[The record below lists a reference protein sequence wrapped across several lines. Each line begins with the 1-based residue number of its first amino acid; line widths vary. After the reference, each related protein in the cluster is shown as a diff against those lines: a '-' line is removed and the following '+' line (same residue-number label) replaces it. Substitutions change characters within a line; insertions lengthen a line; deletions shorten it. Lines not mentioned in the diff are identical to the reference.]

1 MSAQFS
7 IKAADPCAVAALQ
20 QALSLPRIV
29 AATLVARGIT
39 EPTEAC
45 RFMHPSLDTDWLNPY
60 DIPGM
65 EDVVDALE
73 GAVRRGER
81 ILVFGDFDVDGITA
95 TTVLTR
101 GLRALGA
108 DAVPFIPR
116 RFDEGYALSDAALKR
131 ACECNPRFIVTV
143 DCGISCGKEA
153 AEIVASGLGLAI
165 TDHHEPGD
173 SVPEGVPLADPKCA
187 EGCESAVLAGAGV
200 ALKVVQALGSRL
212 GQPHLWREFT
222 DFAAMG
228 TVADLMPM
236 EGENRALVHDGIDRL
251 NHATRPCIAALLAS
265 SGNAGKELTAT
276 NLSFSLIPR
285 LNASGRM
292 GDAQVAV
299 DLLMTDDFEEATRL
313 AQQLESINDA
323 RRSIESEL
331 SELARE
337 QAAQV
342 YHGQRALIVAG
353 EGWHEGVKGIVASR
367 LVNDYGVPA
376 LLFTIVGDEAR
387 GSGRS
392 VGQINLFRA
401 VESCSHLLTRFG
413 GHQAAVGITLP
424 KENLP
429 EFERCL
435 CEFLD
440 QLPEQA
446 FHPLV
451 SVDACVSLPELTLDA
466 VAQVDGLAPF
476 GQGFPVPVYLA
487 QNVMLTNC
495 RAVGAEKNHFSCALT
510 DGRATVSGIMFHCT
524 DIAALMGTDA
534 VVNAAFEVQV
544 DEWRGRRTV
553 KAMLQSIAPARRCEA
568 LNACLSAC
576 QSGQDLSYVADL
588 YAASDAELCSDV
600 HPSPDQVEAYEETL
614 QRNREFWKR
623 KAAEDPG
630 CLQSEIIRSIIGED
644 GQLHG
649 AQQSILDNL
658 AQGIS
663 TLGIMAT
670 GRGKSL
676 TFQVHAARCALAEG
690 MASLFVYPLRA
701 LIADQAFHLSEA
713 VEAFGVSVSVLT
725 GESTPEERRAI
736 YRSLAEGSCDIV
748 LTTPEYL
755 QWHGD
760 ELAESGRV
768 GFVVIDEAHHIGL
781 ARAGQRTA
789 YATIG
794 TAVQKL
800 ARGFETKHPGRTLTV
815 LALTATADDA
825 VCDAI
830 RRELPV
836 EACVF
841 DRTDRPNLTVND
853 QRNLRN
859 RDDYLVNLVASGQ
872 KTVIYVNS
880 REQSV
885 AVARMLRRRLPHMA
899 LQVGF
904 YNAGLTRV
912 ERKRIETLFRTD
924 ALRVLV
930 ATSAFGEGV
939 NIPNIRNVVLYHMP
953 FNEIEFNQMSG
964 RAGRDGQPA
973 TIHLLYGRADCSIN
987 EGILREA
994 TPDRDCMAQVYR
1006 QLRNRQR
1013 ASLEPFFPLSADELA
1028 QQASSVIAPVSKAS
1042 VDCGVAVF
1050 RELGLI
1056 ETHTA
1061 YADGVRV
1068 RSVHVRE
1075 GSSKVALT
1083 DSVRYREGLE
1093 EREIFQLFR
1102 RWALDTD
1109 AASVRVKLISPIL
1122 PSLGFA
1128 EGESGV
1134 RGGSAHGGNDSA
1146 TTPRQREE

>member
-1 MSAQFS
+1 M
-7 IKAADPCAVAALQ
+7 
-20 QALSLPRIV
+20 
-29 AATLVARGIT
+29 
-39 EPTEAC
+39 
-45 RFMHPSLDTDWLNPY
+45 
-60 DIPGM
+60 
-65 EDVVDALE
+65 
-73 GAVRRGER
+73 
-81 ILVFGDFDVDGITA
+81 
-95 TTVLTR
+95 
-101 GLRALGA
+101 
-108 DAVPFIPR
+108 
-116 RFDEGYALSDAALKR
+116 
-131 ACECNPRFIVTV
+131 
-143 DCGISCGKEA
+143 
-153 AEIVASGLGLAI
+153 
-165 TDHHEPGD
+165 
-173 SVPEGVPLADPKCA
+173 
-187 EGCESAVLAGAGV
+187 
-200 ALKVVQALGSRL
+200 
-212 GQPHLWREFT
+212 
-222 DFAAMG
+222 
-228 TVADLMPM
+228 
-236 EGENRALVHDGIDRL
+236 
-251 NHATRPCIAALLAS
+251 
-265 SGNAGKELTAT
+265 
-276 NLSFSLIPR
+276 
-285 LNASGRM
+285 
-292 GDAQVAV
+292 
-299 DLLMTDDFEEATRL
+299 
-313 AQQLESINDA
+313 
-323 RRSIESEL
+323 
-331 SELARE
+331 
-337 QAAQV
+337 
-342 YHGQRALIVAG
+342 
-353 EGWHEGVKGIVASR
+353 
-367 LVNDYGVPA
+367 
-376 LLFTIVGDEAR
+376 
-387 GSGRS
+387 
-392 VGQINLFRA
+392 
-401 VESCSHLLTRFG
+401 
-413 GHQAAVGITLP
+413 GITLP

-451 SVDACVSLPELTLDA
+451 SVDACVSLSELTLDA
-466 VAQVDGLAPF
+466 VAQVDALSPF

-487 QNVMLTNC
+487 QNVMLSNC

-553 KAMLQSIAPARRCEA
+553 KAMLQSIAPARTCEA
-568 LNACLSAC
+568 LNACLNAC
-576 QSGQDLSYVADL
+576 QSGQDLSYVDDL

-614 QRNREFWKR
+614 QRNREFWQR
-623 KAAEDPG
+623 KAASDPDG
-630 CLQSEIIRSIIGED
+630 LQSQIISAIIGE
-644 GQLHG
+644 GGSLHG
-649 AQQSILDNL
+649 AQQTILDNL

-676 TFQVHAARCALAEG
+676 TFQVHAARCALRDG
-690 MASLFVYPLRA
+690 TASLFVYPLRA

-725 GESTPEERRAI
+725 GESTPEERKSV
-736 YRSLAEGSCDIV
+736 YRSLADGSCDIV

-755 QWHGD
+755 AWHGD
-760 ELAESGRV
+760 ELAECGRI
-768 GFVVIDEAHHIGL
+768 GFTVIDEAHHIGL
-781 ARAGQRTA
+781 AKAGQRVA
-789 YATIG
+789 YASIG
-794 TAVQKL
+794 ASVAKL
-800 ARGFETKHPGRTLTV
+800 AAGFARANPGRALTV

-825 VCDAI
+825 VCEDI

-836 EACVF
+836 QACVF

-859 RDDYLVNLVASGQ
+859 RDDYLVNLVASGA

-885 AVARMLRRRLPHMA
+885 AVARLLRRRLPHMA

-904 YNAGLTRV
+904 YNAGLERA
-912 ERKRIETLFRTD
+912 ERKRIEALFRTD

-973 TIHLLYGRADCSIN
+973 QIHLLYGRGDCTIN

-1006 QLRNRQR
+1006 QLRTQQR
-1013 ASLEPFFPLSADELA
+1013 ESAEPFFPLSADELA
-1028 QQASSVIAPVSKAS
+1028 TRASSMLMPVSKAS

-1068 RSVHVRE
+1068 RSVRVRE
-1075 GSSKVALT
+1075 DSSKVELT

-1093 EREIFQLFR
+1093 ERENFQLFR
-1102 RWALDTD
+1102 QWALDTD
-1109 AASVRVKLISPIL
+1109 AASVRVRVISPIL
-1122 PSLGFA
+1122 PTRPFDGFA
-1128 EGESGV
+1128 VCPDG
-1134 RGGSAHGGNDSA
+1134 APA
-1146 TTPRQREE
+1146 TQPKEK